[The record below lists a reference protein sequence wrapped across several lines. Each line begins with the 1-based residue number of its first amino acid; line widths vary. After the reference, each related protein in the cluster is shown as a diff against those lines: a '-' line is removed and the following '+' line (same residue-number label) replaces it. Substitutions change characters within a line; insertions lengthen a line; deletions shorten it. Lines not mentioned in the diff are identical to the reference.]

1 MKNAA
6 PIDIA
11 GILQVP
17 ATTKAIIWDMDGV
30 LVDTLT
36 ADHGLCVTAAKRVVG
51 SGDWIGIEDVRR
63 NFALDPPSF
72 WAELTRAAP
81 RKVSPQELAK
91 LVEVYDEL
99 RAETKF
105 ALLPG
110 ISEVLT
116 TCDAKG
122 IKCAVASSNPTE
134 VVDDILERAGIKS
147 QFAAV
152 SGLGANGIKPKP
164 AGDLYR
170 RAAEAL
176 RVSPSQCAF
185 VEDSI
190 TGLTSGK
197 AAGLSYA
204 IAVATGPAS
213 FDDLTAST
221 LPDVTYQRFGPRRC
235 TLVDGKPIQKTLDT
249 PNDFASHMAEHI
261 AWRLGVGID
270 LAWRNDD
277 WYGLGHLI
285 GTSVK
290 RIPFRKGSASALGMI
305 DDGASEVLISLDEPP
320 GLDFSVHSDLSRER
334 IERMRVEQI
343 KAGADLLKMLEGF
356 ADGLGAHIT
365 ARMCTF
371 EDPHHSWEGLFRA
384 VGICLARLRT

>member
-1 MKNAA
+1 MTSAA
-6 PIDIA
+6 PVDLA
-11 GILQVP
+11 GTLKIP
-17 ATTKAIIWDMDGV
+17 AAIKAIVWDMDGV
-30 LVDTLT
+30 LVDTLS
-36 ADHGLCVTAAKRVVG
+36 ADHELCVAAAKQVLG
-51 SGDWIGIEDVRR
+51 SGDWISLDAVRR
-63 NFALDPPSF
+63 NFPLDPPSF
-72 WAELTRAAP
+72 WTELVRAAP
-81 RKVSPQELAK
+81 RQVSHKELVH
-91 LVEVYDEL
+91 LVEVYDDL

-110 ISEVLT
+110 VTELLAACEAV
-116 TCDAKG
+116 G

-134 VVDDILERAGIKS
+134 VVEDILDRAGIKS
-147 QFAAV
+147 RFTVV
-152 SGLGANGIKPKP
+152 SGLGADGVKPKP
-164 AGDLYR
+164 AGDLYL

-176 RVSPSQCAF
+176 RLAPSQCAF
-185 VEDSI
+185 VEDSV

-197 AAGLSYA
+197 AAGMGYA

-213 FDDLTAST
+213 FDLLST
-221 LPDVTYQRFGPRRC
+221 SKLPDVTYQRFEPRRC

-277 WYGLGHLI
+277 WYGLGHFI
-285 GTSVK
+285 GANVK
-290 RIPFRKGSASALGMI
+290 RLPFRKGSASALGMI
-305 DDGASEVLISLDEPP
+305 DDGASEVLIALDEPP
-320 GLDFSVHSDLSRER
+320 GLDFSVHADLSRER

-343 KAGADLLKMLEGF
+343 KAGSDLLQMLRGF

-384 VGICLARLRT
+384 VGICLARLRA